1 MVEEALY
8 QLSIKIRAGLRMIDV
23 MDQVVQGLRHFHAT
37 GDFLHQLLFLCR
49 QRISLSSKVVALLGE
64 ERRFQIAPRHDGGQ
78 RLPLLHDL
86 LQLLV
91 DLVDPE
97 QVAFVRLSPDRF
109 DQCVENFLLSED
121 QLVHHGRESIFQVNF
136 PDVLQGAGADII
148 QMLLADP
155 NRIPDAAGGVDVPF
169 KAAAAF
175 TADEL
180 AGKGVPV
187 LVAGIILLDILFL
200 RPLLQK
206 GSGSPSGKDSHRRT
220 SHS

>member
-1 MVEEALY
+1 M
-8 QLSIKIRAGLRMIDV
+8 
-23 MDQVVQGLRHFHAT
+23 
-37 GDFLHQLLFLCR
+37 
-49 QRISLSSKVVALLGE
+49 
-64 ERRFQIAPRHDGGQ
+64 
-78 RLPLLHDL
+78 
-86 LQLLV
+86 
-91 DLVDPE
+91 
-97 QVAFVRLSPDRF
+97 RLSPDRF

-187 LVAGIILLDILFL
+187 LVAGIILLDVLFL
-200 RPLLQK
+200 CPLLQK
-206 GSGSPSGKDSHRRT
+206 GSGSLEIVTAYESFVMIFHIELVALTVIGVPLKPEV
-220 SHS
+220 